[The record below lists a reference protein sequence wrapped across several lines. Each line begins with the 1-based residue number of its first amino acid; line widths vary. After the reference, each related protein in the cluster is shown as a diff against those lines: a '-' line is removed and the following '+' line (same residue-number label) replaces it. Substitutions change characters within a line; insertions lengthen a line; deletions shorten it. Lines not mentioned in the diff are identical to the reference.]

1 MQHTSGVFLSVV
13 DIIERFDNRKK
24 NVYVCDSEERGGDIC
39 LNKCTTYSVEPL
51 LSISS
56 NEAVKFIYHI

>member
-1 MQHTSGVFLSVV
+1 MHHTSRVFLSAV

-24 NVYVCDSEERGGDIC
+24 TVYVCDSEDRHGDIC
-39 LNKCTTYSVEPL
+39 LNECKTYSVEPL

-56 NEAVKFIYHI
+56 NEAVKCIYHI